1 MGAARWRWRCE
12 RWKEFTIIQ
21 HARGSV
27 FRQPSK
33 QLRREVRSIVDSFS
47 TTETVVIITGASK
60 LATNHKPPIRMRIDR
75 LMSSEERQRMME
87 LILAQQAQFW
97 AGMQKLEESQAKFEE
112 SQKRADERIN
122 NGSFRMD
129 RLERILKLIVRA
141 GMRARTQMR
150 ETDERFEQR
159 LSEQDQRYERRATE
173 QDERFEQRLT
183 EQANAFERRFSVV
196 SDTLAEIA
204 ECQKQTDIR
213 LYALIDTVREQRNS
227 SI

>member
-1 MGAARWRWRCE
+1 
-12 RWKEFTIIQ
+12 
-21 HARGSV
+21 
-27 FRQPSK
+27 
-33 QLRREVRSIVDSFS
+33 
-47 TTETVVIITGASK
+47 
-60 LATNHKPPIRMRIDR
+60 MR
-75 LMSSEERQRMME
+75 SEERQRMME

-173 QDERFEQRLT
+173 QDERLEQRLTEQDERFERRATEQDELLQQRVTEQDQRFERRATEQDERFEQRLT

>member
-1 MGAARWRWRCE
+1 M
-12 RWKEFTIIQ
+12 
-21 HARGSV
+21 
-27 FRQPSK
+27 
-33 QLRREVRSIVDSFS
+33 
-47 TTETVVIITGASK
+47 
-60 LATNHKPPIRMRIDR
+60 RMDR
-75 LMSSEERQRMME
+75 LMRSEERQRMME

-183 EQANAFERRFSVV
+183 EQDQRFERRATEQDERFEQRLTEQANAFERRFSVV

-213 LYALIDTVREQRNS
+213 LYALIDTVREQ
-227 SI
+227 